1 MHQSYLNTPGNK
13 NLSKH
18 FQGNS
23 LTDIVPLCN
32 NTTFGC
38 CENNSPKL
46 TFGGNNCSENPEE
59 AFWIYGQRGDGPYW
73 HPGGPFWRRRWGAR
87 RWW

>member
-1 MHQSYLNTPGNK
+1 MEPSYLNTPGNK

-23 LTDIVPLCN
+23 LTDIEPLCN

-38 CENNSPKL
+38 CSNNLSKL
-46 TFGGNNCSENPEE
+46 TLDGDNCEE
-59 AFWIYGQRGDGPYW
+59 KTEGFWVYGPYGDGPYW
-73 HPGGPFWRRRWGAR
+73 RSPHWRRRLWGPR
-87 RWW
+87 RWSW

>member
-1 MHQSYLNTPGNK
+1 MEPSYLNTPGNK

-23 LTDIVPLCN
+23 LTDIQPLCS

-38 CENNSPKL
+38 CINNLPKL
-46 TFGGNNCSENPEE
+46 TVDSNCENIEG
-59 AFWIYGQRGDGPYW
+59 FWVYGPYGDGPYW
-73 HPGGPFWRRRWGAR
+73 KSPHWRRRLWGPR
-87 RWW
+87 RWWW

>member
-1 MHQSYLNTPGNK
+1 MEPSYLNTPGNK

-23 LTDIVPLCN
+23 LTDIEPLCN

-38 CENNSPKL
+38 CSNNLPKL
-46 TFGGNNCSENPEE
+46 TVDGNCENVEG
-59 AFWIYGQRGDGPYW
+59 FWVYGPYG
-73 HPGGPFWRRRWGAR
+73 GGPYWRRRWWGPR